1 MFNNLLNSALSV
13 IPHQQATLLKFKSM
27 TSDPFM
33 GSVAE
38 YYPPQQISGSWQSA
52 DTQAIHEM
60 GLDITKHYRQFYTS
74 TKIEDVQRGTM
85 PDQLVYGG
93 KKYTVM
99 GDSDWYEQDGW
110 NSIICIEERHD
121 T

>member
-27 TSDPFM
+27 TSDPFA

-38 YYPPQQISGSWQSA
+38 YYPPQKISGSWQSA

-60 GLDITKHYRQFYTS
+60 GLDITKRYRQFYTS

-85 PDQLVYGG
+85 PDQLVYDG
-93 KKYTVM
+93 KKYTVV
-99 GDSDWYEQDGW
+99 GEADWYAQDGW
-110 NSIICIEERHD
+110 KSIICIEERHD